1 MLQYTTLSILGYRG
15 ELSNAQLARR
25 AYMSPQAMSEVIE
38 ALERKGLIERAPRP
52 GHRRVLPAVLTA
64 KGRKVLRACDAAV
77 DELEAEMLRG
87 LGRRDRAS
95 LRAQAMSEVIEALE
109 GKGLI
114 ERAPRPGHRRV
125 LPAVLTA
132 KGRKVLRACDA
143 AVDELEAEMLRGLG
157 RRDRASLRAGLVSA
171 VRALGAGLPE
181 R

>member
-1 MLQYTTLSILGYRG
+1 MESMTTGPSARDLPMPEPDDGGEPRISYVVARLERAIRRAINERVGAHGLTVLQYTTLSILGYRG

-38 ALERKGLIERAPRP
+38 ALE
-52 GHRRVLPAVLTA
+52 
-64 KGRKVLRACDAAV
+64 
-77 DELEAEMLRG
+77 
-87 LGRRDRAS
+87 
-95 LRAQAMSEVIEALE
+95 

-132 KGRKVLRACDA
+132 KGRKMLRACDA

>member
-1 MLQYTTLSILGYRG
+1 MESMTTGPSARDLPVPEPDDGGEPRISYVVARLERAIRRAINERVGAHGLTVLQYTTLSILGYRG

-25 AYMSPQAMSEVIE
+25 AYMSP
-38 ALERKGLIERAPRP
+38 
-52 GHRRVLPAVLTA
+52 
-64 KGRKVLRACDAAV
+64 
-77 DELEAEMLRG
+77 
-87 LGRRDRAS
+87 
-95 LRAQAMSEVIEALE
+95 QAMSEVIEALE

>member
-1 MLQYTTLSILGYRG
+1 MESMTTGSSARDLPVPEPDDGGEPRISYVVARLERAIRRAINERVGAHGLTVLQYTTLSILGYRG

-25 AYMSPQAMSEVIE
+25 AYMSP
-38 ALERKGLIERAPRP
+38 
-52 GHRRVLPAVLTA
+52 
-64 KGRKVLRACDAAV
+64 
-77 DELEAEMLRG
+77 
-87 LGRRDRAS
+87 
-95 LRAQAMSEVIEALE
+95 QAMSEVIEALE

>member
-1 MLQYTTLSILGYRG
+1 MTTGSSARDLPVPEPDDGGEPRISYVVARLERAIRRAINERVGAHGLTVLQYTTLSILGYRG

-38 ALERKGLIERAPRP
+38 ALE
-52 GHRRVLPAVLTA
+52 
-64 KGRKVLRACDAAV
+64 
-77 DELEAEMLRG
+77 
-87 LGRRDRAS
+87 
-95 LRAQAMSEVIEALE
+95 

-132 KGRKVLRACDA
+132 TGRKVLRACDA

>member
-1 MLQYTTLSILGYRG
+1 MESMTTGSSASDLPVPEPDDGGEPRISYVVARLERAIRRAINERVGAHGLTVLQYTTLSILGYRG

-25 AYMSPQAMSEVIE
+25 AYMSP
-38 ALERKGLIERAPRP
+38 
-52 GHRRVLPAVLTA
+52 
-64 KGRKVLRACDAAV
+64 
-77 DELEAEMLRG
+77 
-87 LGRRDRAS
+87 
-95 LRAQAMSEVIEALE
+95 QAMSEVIEALE

>member
-1 MLQYTTLSILGYRG
+1 MESMTAGSSARDLPAPEPDDGGEPRISYVVARLERAIRRAINERVGAHGLTVLQYTTLSILGYRG

-95 LRAQAMSEVIEALE
+95 LRA
-109 GKGLI
+109 
-114 ERAPRPGHRRV
+114 
-125 LPAVLTA
+125 
-132 KGRKVLRACDA
+132 
-143 AVDELEAEMLRGLG
+143 
-157 RRDRASLRAGLVSA
+157 GLVSA